1 MLASSA
7 RMDAATSA
15 RGGAMCQGR
24 VCAAARAPVNN
35 CRDQSQFVRIAD
47 VTEAD
52 TRERKT

>member
-1 MLASSA
+1 
-7 RMDAATSA
+7 
-15 RGGAMCQGR
+15 MCQGR